1 VTRVTERRDPSA
13 GAASDRDA
21 SARRSAPL
29 SASAQRVQDAIR
41 ALGFANTVF
50 ELDVPVRTAADAA
63 NAVGCDVARICK
75 SVIFQAQQSG
85 RPVLVVTSG
94 ANRVNEARIGALLGE
109 PIGRA
114 APDFVRAS
122 TGYAIGGIPPI
133 GHVQSPVTFI
143 DSHLLELDELWA
155 AAGHPNAL
163 FRLTP
168 DELVRMTGGQ
178 VAAVT

>member
-1 VTRVTERRDPSA
+1 MTERRDPSA
-13 GAASDRDA
+13 GPEAAADS
-21 SARRSAPL
+21 SAARSAKL
-29 SASAQRVQDAIR
+29 SASAQRVQDVIR
-41 ALGFANTVF
+41 ALGFSNAVF

-63 NAVGCDVARICK
+63 RAVGCDVARICK
-75 SVIFQAQQSG
+75 SLIFQARDSE
-85 RPVLVVTSG
+85 RPVLVITSG
-94 ANRVNEARIGALLGE
+94 ANRVDEARIAALLGE

-114 APDFVRAS
+114 APDFVRAA
-122 TGYAIGGIPPI
+122 TGFAIGGIPPI
-133 GHVQSPVTFI
+133 GHARPPVTFI
-143 DSHLLELDELWA
+143 DRHLLELDELWA